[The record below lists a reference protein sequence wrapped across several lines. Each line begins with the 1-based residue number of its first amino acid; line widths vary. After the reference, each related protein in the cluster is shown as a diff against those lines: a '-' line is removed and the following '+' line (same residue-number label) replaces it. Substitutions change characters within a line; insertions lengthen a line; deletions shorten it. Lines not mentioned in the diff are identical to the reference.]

1 MTEAIEARAFEAVS
15 HHARFAD
22 LVALTR
28 GVTLRIARA
37 RALSWAPL
45 ADLPGQADE
54 GALKEEDAKTD
65 LGNVFTVLEHGPKT
79 ADERALVKALW
90 AHVIAE
96 SRSLSAEEEDEL
108 VSRTLWLAAF
118 TPFDATL
125 LLDRA
130 LGDAGDA
137 FWPALGE
144 RLRRIDAG
152 ETDSAGSAEGLAA
165 AVALRS
171 SSSSAA
177 SKEMGRLATRV
188 QDPGIR
194 ALLEKP
200 EKADKPRDVTPI
212 DLTGELA
219 TPPRHPL
226 VTTLLAVTGLLFISA
241 FVRIGAR
248 AAFGYRRP
256 AEVLLTA
263 GSVRVRAR
271 TLILGRPVR
280 ERDIVLARAGLAR
293 AIREVRYP
301 RAAFYAGLL
310 CLALGSLLGVH
321 TFVDGVRSAS
331 PSLLF
336 YGLLVIAIGIGLD
349 FLLAMLDRGRP
360 GTCGVVFVT
369 RDGSATA
376 VRGVDATLAE
386 RALRQLAEAA

>member
-1 MTEAIEARAFEAVS
+1 MSTSTVPSPTFGYLFPSTSLAGITGVSSRWDVLKAFLAASDGAI
-15 HHARFAD
+15 
-22 LVALTR
+22 
-28 GVTLRIARA
+28 
-37 RALSWAPL
+37 
-45 ADLPGQADE
+45 
-54 GALKEEDAKTD
+54 
-65 LGNVFTVLEHGPKT
+65 
-79 ADERALVKALW
+79 
-90 AHVIAE
+90 
-96 SRSLSAEEEDEL
+96 
-108 VSRTLWLAAF
+108 VSR
-118 TPFDATL
+118 
-125 LLDRA
+125 
-130 LGDAGDA
+130 
-137 FWPALGE
+137 
-144 RLRRIDAG
+144 LR
-152 ETDSAGSAEGLAA
+152 
-165 AVALRS
+165 
-171 SSSSAA
+171 
-177 SKEMGRLATRV
+177 
-188 QDPGIR
+188 
-194 ALLEKP
+194 
-200 EKADKPRDVTPI
+200 
-212 DLTGELA
+212 ELS
-219 TPPRHPL
+219 
-226 VTTLLAVTGLLFISA
+226 TGLLFISA